1 MNTTSLETFLTLS
14 KILNFTKASEALFV
28 AQSTVTNR
36 IAELEKEL
44 GHPLFIRSPRSL
56 KLTEAGIRFIDYA
69 NRILALEKSAIT
81 TLNAQDCSR
90 ENLHLGT
97 TNTIYECHLR
107 TPLLG
112 YMQEN
117 RNVNTK
123 ITISHSMELLHALQ
137 DDLLDFAF
145 TYIPLKKQG
154 FHCQCFKKDELVLV
168 CRFSDTKYQTGI
180 TRKEL
185 PKLNYLFCNFALQEV
200 GLFIRQLFP
209 DNYQFPF
216 EIDNSTKLLDFVLA
230 GLGYSF
236 LPLSLVKKE
245 INAGRLRMIPLL
257 DFDSPIINNY
267 LTMKEGMTFPF
278 DL

>member
-1 MNTTSLETFLTLS
+1 MNTTSLETFLALS

-44 GHPLFIRSPRSL
+44 GQPLFVRSPRSL
-56 KLTEAGIRFIDYA
+56 KLTEAGIKFIDYA
-69 NRILALEKSAIT
+69 NRILALEKSAVT
-81 TLNAQDCSR
+81 MLNTQDFSR
-90 ENLHLGT
+90 ENLHIGT

-112 YMQEN
+112 YMQEH
-117 RNVNTK
+117 RDVNTK
-123 ITISHSMELLHALQ
+123 VTISHSMELLHALQ

-154 FHCQCFKKDELVLV
+154 FTCQCFKKDELVLV
-168 CRFSDTKYQTGI
+168 CCSSDINYQKGI
-180 TRKEL
+180 TRKDL

-200 GLFIRQLFP
+200 GLFNRQLFP
-209 DNYQFPF
+209 DNYHFSF

-245 INAGRLRMIPLL
+245 IEDDRLRVIPLL
-257 DFDSPIINNY
+257 DFDSPKINNY
-267 LTMKEGMTFPF
+267 LTMKTGLEFPF
-278 DL
+278 YV

>member
-1 MNTTSLETFLTLS
+1 M
-14 KILNFTKASEALFV
+14 
-28 AQSTVTNR
+28 
-36 IAELEKEL
+36 
-44 GHPLFIRSPRSL
+44 
-56 KLTEAGIRFIDYA
+56 
-69 NRILALEKSAIT
+69 EKSAIT

-185 PKLNYLFCNFALQEV
+185 PKLNYLFCNLALQEDV
-200 GLFIRQLFP
+200 YKRQ
-209 DNYQFPF
+209 D
-216 EIDNSTKLLDFVLA
+216 DNS
-230 GLGYSF
+230 GCG
-236 LPLSLVKKE
+236 KKG
-245 INAGRLRMIPLL
+245 IQSISVPGSQKDLRLTPPHRVYPETG
-257 DFDSPIINNY
+257 N
-267 LTMKEGMTFPF
+267 
-278 DL
+278 

>member
-1 MNTTSLETFLTLS
+1 MNTTSLETFLVLS
-14 KILNFTKASEALFV
+14 KIRNFTKASEALFV

-44 GHPLFIRSPRSL
+44 GQPLFIRSSRSL
-56 KLTEAGIRFIDYA
+56 KLTEAGIKFTDYA
-69 NRILALEKSAIT
+69 NRIIALEKSAVAA
-81 TLNAQDCSR
+81 LNTQDFS
-90 ENLHLGT
+90 EESLHIGT

-107 TPLLG
+107 TPLLD
-112 YMQEN
+112 YMQEH
-117 RNVNTK
+117 RKVNAK
-123 ITISHSMELLHALQ
+123 VTISHSMELLHALQ

-154 FHCQCFKKDELVLV
+154 FNCQCFKKDELVLV
-168 CRFSDTKYQTGI
+168 CRCSDTTYQKGI

-245 INAGRLRMIPLL
+245 IEANRLRAVPLL
-257 DFDSPIINNY
+257 DFDSPKINNY
-267 LTMKEGMTFPF
+267 LTMKETLKFPF
-278 DL
+278 AL

>member
-1 MNTTSLETFLTLS
+1 MNTTSLETFLALS

-44 GHPLFIRSPRSL
+44 GQPLFVRSPRSL
-56 KLTEAGIRFIDYA
+56 KLTEAGIKFIDYA
-69 NRILALEKSAIT
+69 NRILALEKSAVT
-81 TLNAQDCSR
+81 MLNTQDFPR
-90 ENLHLGT
+90 ENLHIGT

-112 YMQEN
+112 YMQEH
-117 RNVNTK
+117 RDVNTK
-123 ITISHSMELLHALQ
+123 VTISHSMELLHALQ

-154 FHCQCFKKDELVLV
+154 FTCQCFKKDELVLV
-168 CRFSDTKYQTGI
+168 CCSSDINYQKGI
-180 TRKEL
+180 TRKDL

-209 DNYQFPF
+209 DNYHFSF

-236 LPLSLVKKE
+236 LPLSLVKKGIE
-245 INAGRLRMIPLL
+245 DDRLRVIPLL
-257 DFDSPIINNY
+257 DFDSPKINNY
-267 LTMKEGMTFPF
+267 LTMKTGLEFPF
-278 DL
+278 YV

>member
-1 MNTTSLETFLTLS
+1 MDDAAQ
-14 KILNFTKASEALFV
+14 ILPAGIGDGRAALHLHDHPV
-28 AQSTVTNR
+28 NRLDQALQTIHGGTAQG
-36 IAELEKEL
+36 L
-44 GHPLFIRSPRSL
+44 GH
-56 KLTEAGIRFIDYA
+56 
-69 NRILALEKSAIT
+69 
-81 TLNAQDCSR
+81 
-90 ENLHLGT
+90 
-97 TNTIYECHLR
+97 
-107 TPLLG
+107 
-112 YMQEN
+112 
-117 RNVNTK
+117 
-123 ITISHSMELLHALQ
+123 
-137 DDLLDFAF
+137 
-145 TYIPLKKQG
+145 
-154 FHCQCFKKDELVLV
+154 ELVLV